1 MEEYKNSVI
10 DSGNQRV
17 AISHGDCEEEALR
30 LAEMIREAAAPKEL
44 IIAPHEPFTGAHVGP
59 GMLAL
64 FFHGKKRTEI

>member
-1 MEEYKNSVI
+1 MKIMKMKKNDPSNFYYKLANGPE
-10 DSGNQRV
+10 D
-17 AISHGDCEEEALR
+17 EALR